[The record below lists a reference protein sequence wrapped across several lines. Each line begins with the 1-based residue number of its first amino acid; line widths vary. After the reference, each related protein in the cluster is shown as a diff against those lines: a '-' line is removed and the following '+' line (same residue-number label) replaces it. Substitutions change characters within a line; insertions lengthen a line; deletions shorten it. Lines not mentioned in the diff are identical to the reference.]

1 MVFSYEKQNLIIIVS
16 VVLFIFFL
24 IALVKYFRVSDN
36 QQTNSTMI
44 GIQQKATDKMVR

>member
-1 MVFSYEKQNLIIIVS
+1 MDIIYLYYGCAKMGWSGAYVS

-36 QQTNSTMI
+36 GVCQHSCHPI
-44 GIQQKATDKMVR
+44 